1 MWQGRPG
8 KTLRQSRSNQKTQ
21 SLLLNEVYTT
31 VSERP
36 ILYLYHPIYTYILY
50 KVWKRHTAE
59 RQWQNLFSPAPPL
72 LSATHLILL
81 IDHWPLTVAYWPL
94 TVAPWPLPL
103 DPWPLTLDPWPLTV
117 DRWPL
122 TVDRWPLTPW
132 KKMKEICNRVFVSYE
147 EGCTFARRLLSR
159 RASKG
164 LRLLVKRR
172 QFYWPGTMSKKKAR
186 G

>member
-1 MWQGRPG
+1 MWLARLT
-8 KTLRQSRSNQKTQ
+8 KSLRQPEKQPKHNP
-21 SLLLNEVYTT
+21 LLLNEVYTT

-36 ILYLYHPIYTYILY
+36 LLYLYHPIYTYILY

-72 LSATHLILL
+72 LTATHWILL
-81 IDHWPLTVAYWPL
+81 ISLNYWPL
-94 TVAPWPLPL
+94 TVDHWL
-103 DPWPLTLDPWPLTV
+103 LTVDCWPLTV
-117 DRWPL
+117 DCWPL
-122 TVDRWPLTPW
+122 TVDHWPLPHVCK
-132 KKMKEICNRVFVSYE
+132 KKMKEICNRVFASYE
-147 EGCTFARRLLSR
+147 ESCTFARRLLSR

>member
-1 MWQGRPG
+1 MAGETH
-8 KTLRQSRSNQKTQ
+8 KITQ
-21 SLLLNEVYTT
+21 ATRKQPKHNPLLLNASYFTA
-31 VSERP
+31 SEHS
-36 ILYLYHPIYTYILY
+36 YIYYIRCG
-50 KVWKRHTAE
+50 KRHTAE

-72 LSATHLILL
+72 LSATHWILL
-81 IDHWPLTVAYWPL
+81 I
-94 TVAPWPLPL
+94 
-103 DPWPLTLDPWPLTV
+103 

-122 TVDRWPLTPW
+122 TVDYWPLTIAHRPLTLDLWLLTIDRWPLTLDCWLLTVDHWPLTPW
-132 KKMKEICNRVFVSYE
+132 KKMKEICNRVFASYE
-147 EGCTFARRLLSR
+147 ESCTFARRLLSR